1 VLSTPSINTH
11 HIRPAELLCWFNL
24 KEKLMDEIL
33 QVYEDRGIP
42 VPLDIQV
49 RAVETYGYIIQDN
62 YPLEDDI
69 DDEEA

>member
-1 VLSTPSINTH
+1 MLSTPSINTH

-24 KEKLMDEIL
+24 KEKPMDEVL
-33 QVYEDRGIP
+33 TYYENRGIP

-49 RAVETYGYIIQDN
+49 RAVETYGYIIVNN

-69 DDEEA
+69 HDEEA